1 MAISEHKEELTRL
14 YSLEEYTAEERSFV
28 GNLYREAFG
37 KEVAKC
43 NCTNRWKD
51 AVIQLLIFTKKEQ
64 MMSRYKLKR
73 GVLAYYNGRPYNRA
87 TMTDEVAKAILENN
101 EKARSLFEY
110 IPEEAPEENP
120 VNEEAPE
127 EETSKEEAPTE
138 AAPKKKT
145 KKK

>member
-1 MAISEHKEELTRL
+1 MAVSEHKEELTRL
-14 YSLEEYTAEERSFV
+14 YYLEEYTAEERSFV

-51 AVIQLLIFTKKEQ
+51 AVIQLLIFTKKEKT
-64 MMSRYKLKR
+64 MSNYKLKR

-87 TMTDEVAKAILENN
+87 TMTDEVAKAILANN

-110 IPEEAPEENP
+110 IP
-120 VNEEAPE
+120 NEEAPE
-127 EETSKEEAPTE
+127 EDAPEKEPENEEVANEEAPE
-138 AAPKKKT
+138 KKKKN

>member
-1 MAISEHKEELTRL
+1 MMAVSEHKEELTRL
-14 YSLEEYTAEERSFV
+14 YSVEEYTAEERSFI
-28 GNLYREAFG
+28 GNLYLEAFG

-51 AVIQLLIFTKKEQ
+51 AVIQLLIFSKKEET
-64 MMSRYKLKR
+64 MSKYKLKR

-87 TMTDEVAKAILENN
+87 TMTDEVAKDILEKN

-110 IPEEAPEENP
+110 IPEEVA
-120 VNEEAPE
+120 NEEAPE
-127 EETSKEEAPTE
+127 EKVPEKEEVANEEAPE
-138 AAPKKKT
+138 EKKKN

>member
-1 MAISEHKEELTRL
+1 MAVSEHKEELTRL
-14 YSLEEYTAEERSFV
+14 YSLEEYTAEERSFI

-51 AVIQLLIFTKKEQ
+51 AVIQLLIFTKKEET
-64 MMSRYKLKR
+64 MSNYKLKR

-87 TMTDEVAKAILENN
+87 TMTDEVAKAILANN

-110 IPEEAPEENP
+110 IPEEKTTKED
-120 VNEEAPE
+120 APE
-127 EETSKEEAPTE
+127 EE
-138 AAPKKKT
+138 APKE
-145 KKK
+145 KKKNKKK

>member
-1 MAISEHKEELTRL
+1 MMAVSEHKEELTRL
-14 YSLEEYTAEERSFV
+14 YSLEEYTAEERSFI

-51 AVIQLLIFTKKEQ
+51 AVIQLLIFSKKEET
-64 MMSRYKLKR
+64 MSKYKLKR
-73 GVLAYYNGRPYNRA
+73 GVLAYHNGRPYNRA
-87 TMTDEVAKAILENN
+87 TMTDEVAKAILANN

-110 IPEEAPEENP
+110 IPKED
-120 VNEEAPE
+120 APE
-127 EETSKEEAPTE
+127 EEATKEVAEEEAPKE
-138 AAPKKKT
+138 KKT